1 MTEFVI
7 HGDAAA
13 AVVQM
18 LKAATEVTSVIPTN
32 NISTDLIGYDRLAAP
47 LWVVVERHGG
57 NLTFPYHQ
65 DRPRVDVECRAQTRQ
80 KSHDMAALCQAAI
93 LRASGNT
100 VYNAVDCHVT
110 GAKIES
116 GILFAPDR
124 DDSSYRHI
132 FSLRFSTT
140 PK

>member
-1 MTEFVI
+1 MSEFII

-18 LKAATEVTSVIPTN
+18 LKAASEVTSVVGST
-32 NISTDLIGYDRLAAP
+32 NISTDLIGYDRLTNP
-47 LWVVVERHGG
+47 LWVVCQRHGG
-57 NLTFPYHQ
+57 NLTYPYRQ
-65 DRPRVDVECRAQTRQ
+65 DRPRVDVDCHAQTRQ
-80 KSHDMAALCQAAI
+80 DSHDLAMLCQAAI
-93 LRASGNT
+93 LRASGNVVFT
-100 VYNAVDCHVT
+100 AQDCHVT

-140 PK
+140 PL